1 MYKTLKKKFKFVF
14 LELDKDAMLRGL
26 EVSQYILESIIILLL
41 RIRKDYF
48 LLVGILESYD

>member
-1 MYKTLKKKFKFVF
+1 MYIYFF

-26 EVSQYILESIIILLL
+26 EISQYIVESIIILLL
-41 RIRKDYF
+41 GIRKDYF